1 MSILSDAVFS
11 SVEWNGRG
19 MFNFDR
25 IPFRV
30 KMTLKSTTKRQM
42 WKFRKK
48 GIVPVTVLEALWFLG
63 FLPGVEAP
71 KEGMRVLV
79 LTEYL
84 RLGEYR
90 NEMNF
95 EKGQWLYKIILKEEV
110 VGVAKIR
117 RHK

>member
-30 KMTLKSTTKRQM
+30 KMTLKSTTKRQI

-48 GIVPVTVLEALWFLG
+48 GIVPVPVLEALWLLEFM
-63 FLPGVEAP
+63 PGEEAP
-71 KEGMRVLV
+71 KEGMKISL

-84 RLGEYR
+84 QQGLYQD
-90 NEMNF
+90 
-95 EKGQWLYKIILKEEV
+95 EKNAANGHWLYEKIVKEEMIGRGSMV
-110 VGVAKIR
+110 K
-117 RHK
+117 